1 MDITVVIIQLI
12 QLFILIGIGYLLGK
26 TSLFRGMFVQQLTN
40 LVLNLTMPCMILSSV
55 MNSIDAPALPLK
67 DIIILPVAAFLMIR
81 RIKTNQGLYLFMIMY
96 PNVGFIGFPLMQS
109 IFGSEAILATA
120 IINMGFN
127 LSLFTLGIV
136 AINYGENKLTSFD
149 LKKIFSPGVI
159 SSILA
164 VLIYTFKLTFPYV
177 IVEPI
182 NSIGMMTTPLAMLV
196 IGATLSVYHLKD
208 IFSDYTVYLFTL
220 LIDLIIPILFYPVIL
235 LFIKDSMI
243 RGITLIILAMPVAN
257 GAVLFA
263 RSNGQDEFLA
273 AKTVFIS
280 TMLAIFTIPSLVYM
294 FLL

>member
-1 MDITVVIIQLI
+1 M
-12 QLFILIGIGYLLGK
+12 FIL
-26 TSLFRGMFVQQLTN
+26 V
-40 LVLNLTMPCMILSSV
+40 
-55 MNSIDAPALPLK
+55 
-67 DIIILPVAAFLMIR
+67 IILPVAAFLMIR

-220 LIDLIIPILFYPVIL
+220 LIDLIIPILFYSVIL

>member
-67 DIIILPVAAFLMIR
+67 DIIIAMFILVIILPVAAFLMIR
-81 RIKTNQGLYLFMIMY
+81 RIKTNQGLYLIMIMY

-164 VLIYTFKLTFPYV
+164 VLIY
-177 IVEPI
+177 
-182 NSIGMMTTPLAMLV
+182 TPLAMLV